1 MVRRTMS
8 FTTIPFI
15 LFFFTIFVINYYVST
30 TKKPIFLL
38 IISYFFYGFFDVRFL
53 PYLFII
59 TIITYLSTNLIF
71 HFQKFKKIS
80 FSLSVTVILGLLFYF
95 KYFNFFAGLLGTQDS
110 ELTRLLLPI
119 GISFITF
126 QSLGYIIDVY
136 RDRNQYESNL
146 ITVALFVSF
155 FPQITSGP
163 ISRANTLIPQIKNIT
178 RATSIEME
186 SGLYQFLWGF
196 FKKVVIA
203 DNFAKVANLGFDN
216 YTTLFGLPLLISV
229 LAYTIQIYGDFSGYS
244 DMAIGLS
251 KMLGFK
257 LKDNFNAPYL
267 ATSIKDFWS
276 RWHISLS
283 TWFRDYVY
291 IPLGGSRVH
300 PIRKYINLM
309 ITFIVSGLWHGA
321 NLTFILWGA
330 LHGFFQIIEDLLR
343 KYVSFIKLPRII
355 KWFIT
360 MSIVSLAWIF
370 FRAQTIEQAFVMIQN
385 IVNFTLPTS
394 AEVLSN
400 MFKSVGIFKFDVVI
414 LIVSLTLLI
423 IVEQKHMHGTH
434 YFYQESRISYKSFI
448 WGAGLILVI
457 MLFGAFTNSSF
468 IYFNF

>member
-1 MVRRTMS
+1 MT
-8 FTTIPFI
+8 FTSIPFI
-15 LFFFTIFVINYYVST
+15 LFFFAIFVINYYVKD
-30 TKKPIFLL
+30 TKKPFFLL
-38 IISYFFYGFFDVRFL
+38 IISYYFYSFFDVRFL

-59 TIITYLSTNLIF
+59 TIITYLSTKLII
-71 HFQKFKKIS
+71 HFPKYKKI
-80 FSLSVTVILGLLFYF
+80 FLYLSIINILGILFYF
-95 KYFNFFAGLLGTQDS
+95 KYFNFFTSLLNSQS
-110 ELTRLLLPI
+110 ALTIPLLLPI

-136 RDRNQYESNL
+136 RDKTQFESNF
-146 ITVALFVSF
+146 INVALFVSF

-163 ISRANTLIPQIKNIT
+163 ISRAHTLMPQIKKIT
-178 RATSIEME
+178 KATSIEME

-267 ATSIKDFWS
+267 ATSIKEFWS

-300 PIRKYINLM
+300 PFRKYINLM
-309 ITFIVSGLWHGA
+309 ITFMISGLWHGA

-330 LHGFFQIIEDLLR
+330 LHGLFQIIEDLLQ
-343 KYVSFIKLPRII
+343 KYLRFIKLPKAI

-360 MSIVSLAWIF
+360 MSLVSLAWIF
-370 FRAQTIEQAFVMIQN
+370 FRAQSIEQAFIILQN
-385 IVNFTLPTS
+385 ITNITLPS
-394 AEVLSN
+394 NIEVLLE
-400 MFKSVGIFKFDVVI
+400 MLEPIGIFKFDVAM
-414 LIVSLTLLI
+414 LIVSLCLLFL
-423 IVEQKHMHGTH
+423 VELKQNHGSH
-434 YFYQESRISYKSFI
+434 YFYQESRISSKSFI

-457 MLFGAFTNSSF
+457 LLFGAFTNSSF